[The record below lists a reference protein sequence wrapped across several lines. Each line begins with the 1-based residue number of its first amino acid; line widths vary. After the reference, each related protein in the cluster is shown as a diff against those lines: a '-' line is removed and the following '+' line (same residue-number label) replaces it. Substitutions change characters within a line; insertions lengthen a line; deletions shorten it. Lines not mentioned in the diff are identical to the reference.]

1 MKIISIGILLLIH
14 LAIGFLVVFLLIVA
28 AIFLYLSYKKRL
40 FRKRERLKKKI
51 YLLIEKALFY
61 EPPSLQKTENNAW
74 MKIPFKFQ
82 ALLKKKLPRAVLRTE
97 ILQVQKNIS
106 GASRDNLQKLY
117 EQLGLKQD
125 ALKKLNRFRQ
135 WYIKAE
141 GIQELSIM
149 NQRDCLRSIYRYV
162 NDKNEYIRM
171 EAQSAAINFL
181 GFHGLRFLNIIS
193 YPLSEWQQ
201 LKLLEQLSHKPVLGF
216 KGITAWL
223 QSPNDSVI
231 TFALKLVRVY
241 RCFELHDTVAKCMEH
256 PNVEVKKSC
265 IITLTDIYTEDT
277 APLLIWHYA
286 TEDTDCRLATLHAL
300 CQIRDPETIS
310 FLTEQLQD
318 ENNDLK
324 LAAAKAIMAT
334 AGSDGINV
342 LNAYTEAQSHPW
354 HEIIQQLKA
363 EAAV

>member
-1 MKIISIGILLLIH
+1 MKIISIGIQPLIH
-14 LAIGFLVVFLLIVA
+14 ITIGFLATFLLIVA
-28 AIFLYLSYKKRL
+28 AIFFYLSYKKRL
-40 FRKRERLKKKI
+40 FRNRERLKKNI
-51 YLLIEKALFY
+51 YLLIEKTLFY
-61 EPPSLQKTENNAW
+61 EPPALQKTGDNTW
-74 MKIPFKFQ
+74 MKIPSKFQ
-82 ALLKKKLPRAVLRTE
+82 ALLKKKLPRAVLRAE

-106 GASRDNLQKLY
+106 GASRDNIQKLY

-125 ALKKLNRFRQ
+125 ALKKLNRFRK

-201 LKLLEQLSHKPVLGF
+201 LKLLEQLSHKSVGEL
-216 KGITAWL
+216 KGIATWL
-223 QSPNDSVI
+223 RSPNDSVI
-231 TFALKLVRVY
+231 LFALKLIRVY
-241 RCFELHDTVAKCMEH
+241 RCFELHDTAAGCMKH

-265 IITLTDIYTEDT
+265 ITTLTDIYTEDT
-277 APLLIWHYA
+277 APLLIQHYA
-286 TEDTDCRLATLHAL
+286 TEDKDCRLATLNAL
-300 CQIRDPETIS
+300 GQIRDRETIP

-318 ENNDLK
+318 VNNDLK
-324 LAAAKAIMAT
+324 LAAAKAIMAI

-342 LNAYTEAQSHPW
+342 LNAYTEAQSYPW
-354 HEIIQQLKA
+354 SDIIQQLK
-363 EAAV
+363 EGAAV